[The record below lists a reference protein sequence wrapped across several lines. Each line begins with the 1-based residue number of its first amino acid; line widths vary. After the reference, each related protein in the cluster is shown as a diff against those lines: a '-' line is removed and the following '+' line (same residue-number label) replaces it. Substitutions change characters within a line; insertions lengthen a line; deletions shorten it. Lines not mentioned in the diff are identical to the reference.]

1 MLEAEDVAMR
11 LEAGGRAHQPRRLLE
26 AERGK
31 ETGSPLRASGRNW
44 PCHTL
49 TLAFHAGALTDPPHA
64 ADYFHDFE
72 HLGPSACSAMTSQN
86 AHFPRGFTGTQR
98 R

>member
-1 MLEAEDVAMR
+1 MAEVPLSYLAGSVPSWCSLEEGGQSGRRPLMMEAEDVAMR

-49 TLAFHAGALTDPPHA
+49 TLAW
-64 ADYFHDFE
+64 
-72 HLGPSACSAMTSQN
+72 
-86 AHFPRGFTGTQR
+86 
-98 R
+98 